1 MTTRYPS
8 VLSSSTAPHSMSSWA
23 SGRYG
28 DDRKPVSQKYA
39 PLPRHLPRLR
49 HVFNLYGLGSG
60 RGQGGVGQEE
70 EEDGGNGLK
79 RRDRVPP
86 IPTLLRSPTSYSS
99 YVSLGT
105 SAASASAAYVSGSN
119 KDDLKPG
126 QQGEDKEVLG
136 LFTFVPTRTSWP
148 IPREFD
154 RQLDT
159 VENLLLGRNALA
171 ESSARGKEKR
181 RGEVVGVG
189 RHVEVYVGD
198 LRRGLEGL
206 EMRKLLAPRI
216 RARGSRVEWFDKTPS
231 REFWK
236 SESMGVRLLAPVRFG
251 LDVLM
256 GTASWPW
263 RKLVARVQR
272 TRRERRRRTTWDSV
286 ELGLWWGSP
295 GGGGGLGLGIV
306 GLGQSCE

>member
-1 MTTRYPS
+1 M
-8 VLSSSTAPHSMSSWA
+8 
-23 SGRYG
+23 
-28 DDRKPVSQKYA
+28 DRKPVSQKYA
-39 PLPRHLPRLR
+39 PLPRHLPRLK

-60 RGQGGVGQEE
+60 QGRAAGRAGQGEEGEE
-70 EEDGGNGLK
+70 EGSGVK

-99 YVSLGT
+99 YVSMGT

-119 KDDLKPG
+119 EDGLKPG
-126 QQGEDKEVLG
+126 GQVEVKEQLG
-136 LFTFVPTRTSWP
+136 LYTFVPTRTLWP
-148 IPREFD
+148 ISREFD

-198 LRRGLEGL
+198 LRNALEGL
-206 EMRKLLAPRI
+206 DLRRLLAPRI
-216 RARGSRVEWFDKTPS
+216 RARGSRVEWFDKAPS

-236 SESMGVRLLAPVRFG
+236 SDSMGVRVLAPIRLG

-263 RKLVARVQR
+263 RKLVAQVQKAK
-272 TRRERRRRTTWDSV
+272 RERRRRTPWDSV
-286 ELGLWWGSP
+286 EDGLLSGMKQSGW
-295 GGGGGLGLGIV
+295 GLGLGVV
-306 GLGQSCE
+306 GLGKSCE